1 MPSPPDP
8 APDSSLLQESEQ
20 FQRIVRDVKDYAI
33 FLLDPQGYVVTWNTG
48 AQEIKGYR
56 AEEILGQHFSR
67 FYPDEAIARGW
78 PQYELEVAA
87 REGRFEDEGWRL
99 RKDGT
104 KLWANVVI
112 TALKDAEGKLLGFA
126 KITRDLTERKRHE
139 EELLQSEERFR
150 LLIEGV
156 HDYAI
161 FMLDPEGRV
170 ATWNAGAQQI
180 IGYSA
185 DEIIG
190 QHFSRFYP
198 ADAVARKWPD
208 QELRIA
214 RRDER
219 FEEEGWRVRK
229 DGSFFWANVVITALR
244 DREGNI
250 YGFAKV
256 TRDLTER
263 KQSEERL
270 RESNVELERRVEART
285 AQLNESNEAL
295 REANR
300 RKDEFLAILAHE
312 LRNPLAPLRTGLDLL
327 KYAGDDLETIEET
340 RGVMEQQLGQMI
352 RLIDD
357 LLEVSRLNQGKLR
370 LRKERMDLSAAV
382 RSAVQSIQPMI
393 DEAGQ
398 SLTVDVPDEPVTLF
412 ADPVRISQVVANL
425 LSNASKYSEP
435 GDRIFVTVS
444 RQGDEGMVSVRDE
457 GIGISPVHLPRLFEM
472 FSQVDS
478 TLERSKGG
486 LGIGLALVRGL
497 VDVHQGSVTAHSDG
511 PGAGSQFVVALPL
524 ARSAERA
531 AESTGAE
538 GEAGRPSKCRI
549 LVADDNKVAVN
560 ILSKALTLLGHE
572 VCTAYDGVEALE
584 KAEAFQPRL
593 ALLDIGMPRMNGYEA
608 ARQIR
613 AQAWGQEMALVAVT
627 GWGQDEDK
635 RRAAEAG
642 FDRHVTKPIEME
654 TIRSLVSEAMQR

>member
-8 APDSSLLQESEQ
+8 APGGSLLQESEQ
-20 FQRIVRDVKDYAI
+20 FQRIVRNVKDYAI
-33 FLLDPQGYVVTWNTG
+33 FLLDPQGHVVSWNTG

-56 AEEILGQHFSR
+56 PEEILGKHFST
-67 FYPDEAIARGW
+67 FYPEEAIARGW

-112 TALKDAEGKLLGFA
+112 TALKDATGNVLGFA
-126 KITRDLTERKRHE
+126 KITRDLTERKIHE
-139 EELLQSEERFR
+139 EVLRQSEERFR

-156 HDYAI
+156 RDYAI

-170 ATWNAGAQQI
+170 ATWNTGAQHI
-180 IGYSA
+180 KGYAA

-208 QELRIA
+208 QELQIA
-214 RRDER
+214 RKEGR

-229 DGSFFWANVVITALR
+229 DGSLFWANVVITALR
-244 DREGNI
+244 DREGSV

-263 KQSEERL
+263 KQAEERL
-270 RESNVELERRVEART
+270 RESNAELERRVEART
-285 AQLNESNEAL
+285 AQLNESNAAL
-295 REANR
+295 REANQ

-327 KYAGDDLETIEET
+327 KYASDDAETVEET
-340 RGVMEQQLGQMI
+340 RVIMEQQLAQMV
-352 RLIDD
+352 RLIED
-357 LLEVSRLNQGKLR
+357 LLEISRLNQGKLR
-370 LRKERMDLSAAV
+370 LRKERMDLAAAV

-398 SLTVDVPDEPVTLF
+398 RLTVAVPDEPVSLY
-412 ADPVRISQVVANL
+412 ADPVRISQIIANL
-425 LSNASKYSEP
+425 LSNASKYSEK
-435 GDRIFVTVS
+435 GDRIVVTVS
-444 RQGDEGMVSVRDE
+444 RLGDEGVVSVRDE
-457 GIGISPVHLPRLFEM
+457 GVGISPIYLPRLFEM

-497 VDVHQGSVTAHSDG
+497 VEMHQGRVTAHSDG
-511 PGAGSQFVVALPL
+511 PGTGSEFVVALPL
-524 ARSAERA
+524 SRA
-531 AESTGAE
+531 AERTADSTGAE
-538 GEAGRPSKCRI
+538 GGTGRPSKCRI

-560 ILSKALTLLGHE
+560 ILSKALTLMGHE
-572 VCTAYDGVEALE
+572 VYTAYDGVEALE
-584 KAEAFQPRL
+584 KAEAYQPRL
-593 ALLDIGMPRMNGYEA
+593 ALLDIGMPRMNGYET
-608 ARQIR
+608 ARKIR
-613 AQAWGQEMALVAVT
+613 TQAWGQEMKLVALT
-627 GWGQDEDK
+627 GWGQEDDK

-654 TIRSLVSEAMQR
+654 TIRGLVSEALQR

>member
-1 MPSPPDP
+1 MAASPDP
-8 APDSSLLQESEQ
+8 PPDSSLLQESEQ

-33 FLLDPQGYVVTWNTG
+33 FLLDLHGYVVTWNSG
-48 AQEIKGYR
+48 AREIKGYE

-67 FYPDEAIARGW
+67 FYPEEAIARGW

-104 KLWANVVI
+104 RLWANVVI
-112 TALKDAEGKLLGFA
+112 TALKDSTGKLLGYA

-139 EELLQSEERFR
+139 EELRQSDERFR

-156 HDYAI
+156 RDYAI
-161 FMLDPEGRV
+161 FMLDPKGRV
-170 ATWNAGAQQI
+170 ATWNPGAQHI
-180 IGYSA
+180 SGYAA
-185 DEIIG
+185 DEIVG

-208 QELRIA
+208 QELEIA
-214 RRDER
+214 RAEGRY
-219 FEEEGWRVRK
+219 EEEGWRVRK

-244 DREGNI
+244 DREGSI

-312 LRNPLAPLRTGLDLL
+312 LRNPLAPLRSGLDLL
-327 KYAGDDLETIEET
+327 KYAGDDRETVEET
-340 RGVMEQQLGQMI
+340 RSIMEQQLAQMV
-352 RLIDD
+352 RLIED
-357 LLEVSRLNQGKLR
+357 LLEISRLNQGKLR
-370 LRKERMDLSAAV
+370 LRKERMDLAAAV
-382 RSAVQSIQPMI
+382 RSAVQSIQPMV

-398 SLTVDVPDEPVTLF
+398 RLTVDVPKEPITLY
-412 ADPVRISQVVANL
+412 ADPVRISQIVSNL
-425 LSNASKYSEP
+425 LSNASKYSEQ
-435 GDRIFVTVS
+435 GDRIVVTVS
-444 RQGDEGMVSVRDE
+444 RQADEGVVSVRDE

-497 VDVHQGSVTAHSDG
+497 VEMHQGSVAAHSDG
-511 PGAGSQFVVALPL
+511 PGTGSEFVVSLPL
-524 ARSAERA
+524 ARSAERT
-531 AESTGAE
+531 AESSGAD
-538 GEAGRPSKCRI
+538 GDADRSSKCRI
-549 LVADDNKVAVN
+549 LVADDNKVAVD
-560 ILSKALTLLGHE
+560 ILSKALTLMGYE
-572 VCTAYDGVEALE
+572 VFTAYDGVEALE

-593 ALLDIGMPRMNGYEA
+593 VLLDIGMPRMNGYET
-608 ARQIR
+608 ARKIR
-613 AQAWGQEMALVAVT
+613 TQAWGQEMTLVAVT
-627 GWGQDEDK
+627 GWGQEDDK

-642 FDRHVTKPIEME
+642 FDRHVTKPIELE
-654 TIRSLVSEAMQR
+654 TIRNLVSEAMQR